1 MLKIFIHESLM
12 KFISPSSLDILLQY
26 VAFESSCFTHLI
38 LQSITQLRVLIS
50 NPGHIISNLLNMS

>member
-1 MLKIFIHESLM
+1 M